1 MSSVQKAS
9 PAHGKDIFGR
19 LSSKYLE
26 HCGDGRGWEVKIL
39 VGNLAECRTT
49 LLSVHFNQWMRR
61 ETWTIDQCDHLSTI
75 HQHGQAIFCFA
86 IPTIHQVL
94 YLSMANA
101 GKLFN
106 SAIILILLGTAI
118 LPLGTTQGF
127 IKLAHESVNYY
138 LYCTVLY
145 CTVLYCMT
153 MKTLLQCTLFYVLTV
168 DKVFFWDPAY
178 F

>member
-1 MSSVQKAS
+1 
-9 PAHGKDIFGR
+9 
-19 LSSKYLE
+19 
-26 HCGDGRGWEVKIL
+26 
-39 VGNLAECRTT
+39 
-49 LLSVHFNQWMRR
+49 MRR

-127 IKLAHESVNYY
+127 IKLAHDSVNYY

-145 CTVLYCMT
+145 CTVLYDYEDTTSVYTFFMCW
-153 MKTLLQCTLFYVLTV
+153 LLTIYVQ
-168 DKVFFWDPAY
+168 VFFEILCTFNNTIRKNVRIMLGLSKTSFAAL
-178 F
+178 FSERHCI

>member
-1 MSSVQKAS
+1 M
-9 PAHGKDIFGR
+9 PHYIN
-19 LSSKYLE
+19 
-26 HCGDGRGWEVKIL
+26 I
-39 VGNLAECRTT
+39 
-49 LLSVHFNQWMRR
+49 HFNQWMRR

-127 IKLAHESVNYY
+127 IKLAHDSNYY

-145 CTVLYCMT
+145 CTVLYDYEDTTFSVHFFMCW
-153 MKTLLQCTLFYVLTV
+153 LLT
-168 DKVFFWDPAY
+168 KFFFEILRTFNY
-178 F
+178 I